1 VKKPGQRFDA
11 FLPGAHAIDAYGAGG
26 FRFGEMS
33 HIGSILAT
41 PQGISAVDVVDLAGL
56 GDAMFQRLFDELTAS
71 PRSVE
76 FVVIGVGGKMALLPR
91 AIVEALRSRGLR
103 CEGMATGAALRVY
116 NVMIGEGRR
125 VAALL
130 IAAP

>member
-41 PQGISAVDVVDLAGL
+41 PSGISAVDVADLAGL
-56 GDAMFQRLFDELTAS
+56 GVDAFQRLFDELSEA
-71 PRSVE
+71 PKSVE
-76 FVVIGVGGKMALLPR
+76 FVVIGVGAKMALPPR
-91 AIVEALRSRGLR
+91 GVVEALRSKGLR
-103 CEGMATGAALRVY
+103 SEGMATGAALRTY
-116 NVMIGEGRR
+116 NIMIGEGRH